1 MTPNTELTTA
11 QKQALVAYRRHCDEH
26 AGEPPT
32 VRWLADALGKSP
44 NAAHQLIQRL
54 REKGYLSMKP
64 VTINRSK
71 LTAKGRAAR

>member
-26 AGEPPT
+26 DGEPPT

-64 VTINRSK
+64 VTIIRSK

>member
-1 MTPNTELTTA
+1 MARNTELTPA
-11 QKQALVAYRRHCDEH
+11 QKQALDAYRRHCDEH
-26 AGEPPT
+26 AGAPPT

-44 NAAHQLIQRL
+44 NAAQQLIERL

-64 VTINRSK
+64 VTIIRSK